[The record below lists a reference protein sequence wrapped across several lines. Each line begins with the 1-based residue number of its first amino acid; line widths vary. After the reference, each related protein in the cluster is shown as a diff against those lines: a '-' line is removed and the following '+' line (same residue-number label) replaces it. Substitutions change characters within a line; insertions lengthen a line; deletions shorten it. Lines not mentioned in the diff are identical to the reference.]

1 MALKFCLSPDSLRHF
16 ENFSPKYNGV
26 KTPSSSLRA
35 VSVNALGAEH
45 ITGRLNITQSPRKV
59 QITVSICL
67 S

>member
-16 ENFSPKYNGV
+16 ENFPLKYNGV
-26 KTPSSSLRA
+26 KMPSSSLRA
-35 VSVNALGAEH
+35 ASVNVLGAEYT
-45 ITGRLNITQSPRKV
+45 TGRLNIAQLPRKV